1 MGVHSFE
8 DLAKKAKAVYH
19 VNRIVLVNTEKVDEY
34 MELISCMMMHI
45 IVILYWLEAKTLSE
59 MMVSLPFSVR

>member
-1 MGVHSFE
+1 MEKISLHIFIIQSQ
-8 DLAKKAKAVYH
+8 KI
-19 VNRIVLVNTEKVDEY
+19 NRIVLVNTEKVDEY

>member
-1 MGVHSFE
+1 
-8 DLAKKAKAVYH
+8 
-19 VNRIVLVNTEKVDEY
+19 
-34 MELISCMMMHI
+34 MMMHI